1 MASHNPCKKDDKVS
15 KKLLIKKKGMKTIES
30 EADRER
36 SKSNRFANK
45 KFKKF
50 WFVHMHKK
58 QKKLFNYVRLSGK
71 YAFFMQAN

>member
-1 MASHNPCKKDDKVS
+1 
-15 KKLLIKKKGMKTIES
+15 MKTIES

-50 WFVHMHKK
+50 WFVHMHEK